1 MIQVQI
7 ASALDAKG
15 VTGVRWVL
23 IDPTEVAAPAPVQER
38 RAEPPPLAAPVPGAK
53 VKRTTLALHVI
64 SAAVLLCAL
73 AGAWWTADRLVEAR
87 GSTAASKTSA
97 NKTPARPS

>member
-7 ASALDAKG
+7 ASALDAGG

-23 IDPTEVAAPAPVQER
+23 IDPTEVAAAAPVQER

-73 AGAWWTADRLVEAR
+73 AGAWWTADKMADAR
-87 GSTAASKTSA
+87 ASSSKTSA
-97 NKTPARPS
+97 TKTPARPS